1 MKKSVLIS
9 FVLVVLGA
17 GVMAYARYATLS
29 SDTVPAKLE
38 QRLREKRRRERLI
51 VIRTGII
58 QIIAFW

>member
-1 MKKSVLIS
+1 MKKFVLIS
-9 FVLVVLGA
+9 FVLVALGA

-29 SDTVPAKLE
+29 SDTVPVKIE
-38 QRLREKRRRERLI
+38 QRLREKRRREGLI

>member
-1 MKKSVLIS
+1 MKKFVLIS
-9 FVLVVLGA
+9 FVLVALGA

-29 SDTVPAKLE
+29 SDTVPVKIE